1 MAAEKVYISGVVR
14 NGVVIPEGGVEL
26 PEGSHVEILTS
37 PIPPEL
43 QAELDA
49 WEAANDEDM
58 AAMEQFLR
66 DLP

>member
-1 MAAEKVYISGVVR
+1 MAAERVYISGIVR
-14 NGVVIPEGGVEL
+14 NGVVIPEEGVEL

-49 WEAANDEDM
+49 WEAASDEDM
-58 AAMEQFLR
+58 AALEQTLK
-66 DLP
+66 DHP